1 MNTIIAWFETYSTTI
16 LVVTGIILVLL
27 LILRR
32 LRIEDHL
39 EQEAIKHGD
48 KKVAAYKTKH
58 PDASA
63 TEIEK
68 KHKSAISNY
77 KTLLTSPF
85 AIMSFLSI
93 TLMVISMIFIW
104 QDYNGGEDVTGSV
117 ISEWFKTHGLA
128 IVLVLFVAYILTNM
142 LNIFVP
148 KLILQFMERR
158 NARAEN
164 MSTPQEFEKRSKTM
178 SKVLVSTLNAVVW
191 VMAVLIMLSN
201 IGINITPLLA
211 SAGVAGIAISLG
223 AQNLIK
229 DVIAG
234 FFILLEGQYNVGDVV
249 TIAGV
254 TGTVIDI
261 NFRRTTLRATD
272 GVRYSIPNGNI
283 TISANATSEISK
295 VYFTVPVAY
304 DSDLGLVEETI
315 NKVGA
320 SMASDRKLKSL
331 FKTPIKFVRV
341 NDFKESCIDILVSG
355 DTVPGQQ
362 WALGG
367 EFRRRLKIAF
377 DEQGIEIPFNQMNVS
392 IDNLDVL
399 AGKKPFETLEEKTEE
414 NET

>member
-1 MNTIIAWFETYSTTI
+1 
-16 LVVTGIILVLL
+16 
-27 LILRR
+27 
-32 LRIEDHL
+32 
-39 EQEAIKHGD
+39 
-48 KKVAAYKTKH
+48 
-58 PDASA
+58 
-63 TEIEK
+63 
-68 KHKSAISNY
+68 
-77 KTLLTSPF
+77 
-85 AIMSFLSI
+85 
-93 TLMVISMIFIW
+93 
-104 QDYNGGEDVTGSV
+104 
-117 ISEWFKTHGLA
+117 
-128 IVLVLFVAYILTNM
+128 
-142 LNIFVP
+142 
-148 KLILQFMERR
+148 
-158 NARAEN
+158 
-164 MSTPQEFEKRSKTM
+164 
-178 SKVLVSTLNAVVW
+178 
-191 VMAVLIMLSN
+191 MAVLIMLSN

-211 SAGVAGIAISLG
+211 SAGVAGIAIYLG

-304 DSDLGLVEETI
+304 DANLSLVEETI

-320 SMASDRKLKSL
+320 SMASDRKLKKL
-331 FKTPIKFVRV
+331 FVTPIKFVRV

-355 DTVPGQQ
+355 DTIPGQQ

-377 DEQGIEIPFNQMNVS
+377 DEAGLEIPFNQMNVS

-399 AGKKPFETLEEKTEE
+399 AGKKPFETPEEKTEE

>member
-1 MNTIIAWFETYSTTI
+1 MNTIIAWFENYSTTI
-16 LVVTGIILVLL
+16 LLATGIILVLL

-32 LRIEDHL
+32 LRVEDHL
-39 EQEAIKHGD
+39 DQEAIKYAH
-48 KKVAAYKTKH
+48 KKAAAYKAKH
-58 PDASA
+58 PDTSA
-63 TEIEK
+63 AELEK
-68 KHKSAISNY
+68 KNKAAVSRY
-77 KTLLTSPF
+77 KNLLTAPF
-85 AIMSFLSI
+85 AVLSFLSI
-93 TLMVISMIFIW
+93 TLMVVSMIFIW

-142 LNIFVP
+142 LNIIIP

-158 NARAEN
+158 NSRSDN
-164 MSTPQEFEKRSKTM
+164 MSSPQEFEKRSKTM
-178 SKVLVSTLNAVVW
+178 SKVLVSTLNAIVW

-229 DVIAG
+229 DIIAG

-283 TISANATSEISK
+283 SISANATSEVSK
-295 VYFTVPVAY
+295 VYLTIPVAY
-304 DSDLGLVEETI
+304 DADISLVEETI
-315 NKVGA
+315 NKVGS
-320 SMASDRKLKSL
+320 SMASDQKLKKFFMS
-331 FKTPIKFVRV
+331 PIKFVRV
-341 NDFKESCIDILVSG
+341 NDFKDSCIDILVSG

-362 WALGG
+362 WTLAG
-367 EFRRRLKIAF
+367 EFRRRLKVAF
-377 DEQGIEIPFNQMNVS
+377 DEVGIEIPFNQINVS
-392 IDNLDVL
+392 IDNLDLLVEKNSEQKSN
-399 AGKKPFETLEEKTEE
+399 KKIADE
-414 NET
+414 N